1 MTLRLRKDRQK
12 PLQTRRQRVH
22 HEGFSLCHMKEPR
35 MHTTARKWFVAGAL
49 AAQAVAAQ
57 AAGTIELKWVEPEKF
72 ADIGFAAVDREMA
85 LQALGEHIN
94 RLARQLPEGQTLTI
108 EVTDLNLAGEM
119 HPNRARDVRVL
130 RGRADWPTMELR
142 YTLQAE
148 GRTLKS
154 GQVRLADMNYQFT
167 TRNDPYGYEKRMI
180 DTWFRNEFKIGG

>member
-1 MTLRLRKDRQK
+1 MTLRLRKEQQQPPQGR
-12 PLQTRRQRVH
+12 PQRVH
-22 HEGFSLCHMKEPR
+22 HPAFSVCLLKEPR
-35 MHTTARKWFVAGAL
+35 MNTTARKWFVAGAL

-72 ADIGFAAVDREMA
+72 ADIGFSAVDREMA

-94 RLARQLPEGQTLTI
+94 RLSRQLPDGQTLKI

-119 HPNRARDVRVL
+119 HPDRARDLRVL

-142 YTLQAE
+142 YTLQAD

-154 GQVRLADMNYQFT
+154 GQARLADMNYQFT
-167 TRNDPYGYEKRMI
+167 ARNDPYGYEKRMI
-180 DTWFRNEFKIGG
+180 DTWFRTEFKIGG